1 MPSSE
6 QDQPTDSNLSEIT
19 TELVEGLRQ
28 KTALLPSTIVNLL
41 SLGWRYVEKIGEVSR
56 WEHPMWRLEG
66 EVIPVSYASMY
77 DVLSKPVNG

>member
-6 QDQPTDSNLSEIT
+6 QDRL
-19 TELVEGLRQ
+19 TEAVTKDISTEMVEGLRQ

-41 SLGWRYVEKIGEVSR
+41 SLGWRYVEKIGEISR

-66 EVIPVSYASMY
+66 EVIPASYASMY